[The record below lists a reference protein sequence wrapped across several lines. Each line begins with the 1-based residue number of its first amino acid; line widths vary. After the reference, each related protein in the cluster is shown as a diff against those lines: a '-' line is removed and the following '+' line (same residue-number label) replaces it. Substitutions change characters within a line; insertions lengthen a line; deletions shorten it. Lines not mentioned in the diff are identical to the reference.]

1 MFYGNDARVEGLDV
15 TLDDPAG
22 LRGWVLMDS
31 RIYSRVNSS
40 ALQAMAAY
48 DAHGRVVVNDAQSV
62 INNTTNL
69 SEELPVIN
77 DTIDL
82 SGELSTQSMP

>member
-48 DAHGRVVVNDAQSV
+48 GAHGQVIVNDVQSV
-62 INNTTNL
+62 INNTTDL
-69 SEELPVIN
+69 SEGLPVIN
-77 DTIDL
+77 NTTDL
-82 SGELSTQSMP
+82 SRGLSIQSMP